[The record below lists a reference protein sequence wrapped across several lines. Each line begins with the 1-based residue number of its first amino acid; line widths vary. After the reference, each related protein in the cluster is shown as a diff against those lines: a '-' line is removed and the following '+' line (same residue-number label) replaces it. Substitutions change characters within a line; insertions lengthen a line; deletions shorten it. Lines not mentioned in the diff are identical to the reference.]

1 MTHDLP
7 ARRAILQAGVAMAGL
22 AATGAARAQTPASA
36 FEFGVRDIVFG
47 TLGGKS
53 RLARV
58 YQPKGAGPFPAV
70 VQIHGGAWNGKDRT
84 DGQHTSLELCAAG
97 IVVISVDF
105 RNAPEAPYPASL
117 ADINYAFR
125 WAKAHARDF
134 GANPDGVGAY
144 GTSSGGHQAILAAM
158 RPDDPRYRVH
168 PLPEAPDMD
177 ARVAFVVSGWGVL
190 YPLVRQELARARN
203 AEGDANL
210 VKSHGVFFGND
221 AAQIEATPALAIERG
236 EKGHYPPALVFQGT
250 KDEWTSVELAERLAK
265 AWRGAGGTMDLFLA
279 EGERHTF
286 LNDHPFS
293 KNSLAATEAMKA
305 FIRKHGSRQQA
316 AR

>member
-1 MTHDLP
+1 MTGAHL
-7 ARRAILQAGVAMAGL
+7 ARRSILKAGAAVASVAMAGGVL
-22 AATGAARAQTPASA
+22 AQTPKA
-36 FEFGVRDIVFG
+36 EFDFSVRDIVYGNF
-47 TLGGKS
+47 GGKQ

-84 DGQHTSLELCAAG
+84 DGQHTSLELAAAG
-97 IVVISVDF
+97 IVVFSIDF

-125 WAKAHARDF
+125 WLKAHARDF
-134 GANPDGVGAY
+134 GANPAGVGAY

-158 RPDDPRYRVH
+158 RPDDPRYRAH

-221 AAQIEATPALAIERG
+221 EGQLEATPALIIERG
-236 EKGHYPPALVFQGT
+236 EKGYYPPSLVFQGT
-250 KDEWTSVELAERLAK
+250 NDEWTSVELAERLAK
-265 AWRGAGGTMDLFLA
+265 AWRGAGGTMDLLLA

-293 KNSLAATEAMKA
+293 KNSLKTTEAMKA
-305 FIRKHGSRQQA
+305 FIKKHGSQTQA